1 MDKTKI
7 NYRKGGNGIRTSIT
21 LSTALVDT
29 WLVAKGLDDED
40 LDTAL
45 AALRQAIEATPESG
59 GDLPEHGRMVP
70 PVRYPRLHPRLAM
83 IDQGAAF
90 CSVRASKRKTWPGL
104 KQGDKSQ
111 KGRALPRVIG
121 AKFGCHRTPNRCA
134 VS

>member
-45 AALRQAIEATPESG
+45 IALRQAIEETPESKG
-59 GDLPEHGRMVP
+59 GETFQSMVEWFLLSDI
-70 PVRYPRLHPRLAM
+70 RDCIRGSTTAQL
-83 IDQGAAF
+83 
-90 CSVRASKRKTWPGL
+90 
-104 KQGDKSQ
+104 
-111 KGRALPRVIG
+111 
-121 AKFGCHRTPNRCA
+121 
-134 VS
+134 